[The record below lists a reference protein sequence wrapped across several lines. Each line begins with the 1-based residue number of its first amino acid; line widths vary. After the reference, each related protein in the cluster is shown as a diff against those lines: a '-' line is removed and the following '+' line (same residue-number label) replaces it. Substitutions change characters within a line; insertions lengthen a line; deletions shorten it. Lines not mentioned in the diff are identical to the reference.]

1 METQKERVTM
11 FVTKT
16 CISVTKL
23 CVSSISIAVLWQF
36 FFDLSSSF
44 RPSRETAG
52 KSNISNQGTISLADQ
67 WDNSILIIILV
78 SGLMRDQ
85 SGTIENE
92 YMDTQE
98 SVTGV
103 QSRLI
108 CHVPDFVWQAEDQV
122 IETPKAI
129 MTNGVL
135 LFADVSGF
143 TALTERYSNHRE
155 GVSGLTHALNGYIR
169 YVSQPSS
176 D

>member
-1 METQKERVTM
+1 
-11 FVTKT
+11 
-16 CISVTKL
+16 
-23 CVSSISIAVLWQF
+23 
-36 FFDLSSSF
+36 
-44 RPSRETAG
+44 
-52 KSNISNQGTISLADQ
+52 
-67 WDNSILIIILV
+67 
-78 SGLMRDQ
+78 MRDQ
-85 SGTIENE
+85 SGTTADE

-98 SVTGV
+98 SMTGV

-176 D
+176 DWL

>member
-1 METQKERVTM
+1 MSP
-11 FVTKT
+11 
-16 CISVTKL
+16 IL
-23 CVSSISIAVLWQF
+23 
-36 FFDLSSSF
+36 
-44 RPSRETAG
+44 SRESSG
-52 KSNISNQGTISLADQ
+52 GNDSKISSE
-67 WDNSILIIILV
+67 V

-85 SGTIENE
+85 LNDMNSTDF
-92 YMDTQE
+92 DTQE
-98 SVTGV
+98 SLTSV
-103 QSRLI
+103 QNRLI

-169 YVSQPSS
+169 NSLQTNQLYGPYYSP
-176 D
+176 

>member
-1 METQKERVTM
+1 MREHSGNSYAMEE
-11 FVTKT
+11 
-16 CISVTKL
+16 
-23 CVSSISIAVLWQF
+23 
-36 FFDLSSSF
+36 
-44 RPSRETAG
+44 
-52 KSNISNQGTISLADQ
+52 
-67 WDNSILIIILV
+67 
-78 SGLMRDQ
+78 
-85 SGTIENE
+85 
-92 YMDTQE
+92 MDTQE

-122 IETPKAI
+122 IDTPKAI

-169 YVSQPSS
+169 QGLQNRTSVLIG
-176 D
+176 